1 MELGHVLV
9 LSKAVRSS
17 LMPER
22 GGSMTSRWPEMYRL
36 RVVASCLPWQH
47 RQGFCSRA
55 ARGRGPG
62 ACPWIREGALQ
73 AQSHGPFADAARP
86 PAAARPSQRLAT
98 CKQHLLQPV
107 CFQGRNRP
115 WTCRR
120 PSTSSRTSSDTTLSR
135 RTDAQRAESV
145 WKQVAVI

>member
-1 MELGHVLV
+1 
-9 LSKAVRSS
+9 
-17 LMPER
+17 
-22 GGSMTSRWPEMYRL
+22 MTSRWPEMYRL

-98 CKQHLLQPV
+98 SRNLQALSSTFCSLSH

-135 RTDAQRAESV
+135 HTESRGV